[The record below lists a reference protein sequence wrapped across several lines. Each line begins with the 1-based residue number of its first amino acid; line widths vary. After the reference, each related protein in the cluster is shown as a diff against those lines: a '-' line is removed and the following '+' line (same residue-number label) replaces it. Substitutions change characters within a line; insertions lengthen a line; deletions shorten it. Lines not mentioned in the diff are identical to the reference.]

1 MNPAKDISRAINF
14 YQEILEVHIEN
25 TISRNGNGS
34 VSISR
39 PDGYRSNYERRGYEP
54 SASGITIYFNGGDN
68 LQNIL
73 DKVEKNGGKII
84 IPKTHHADE
93 IGFFAIFL
101 DSEGNKIGLHSAN

>member
-1 MNPAKDISRAINF
+1 M
-14 YQEILEVHIEN
+14 
-25 TISRNGNGS
+25 
-34 VSISR
+34 
-39 PDGYRSNYERRGYEP
+39 
-54 SASGITIYFNGGDN
+54 TIYFNGGDN